1 MKAYCV
7 KCRANVEIDDNL
19 ARPIINKRSVPML
32 QGDCPTCGKVCNTFL
47 PRPKEFNPDGT
58 PKPAPPRRSVS
69 RKTNPYANKP
79 VRAHSDNTAVKN
91 KRVRKKKK
99 SAAFIGGDTPPQA
112 PSAETDRCSSA
123 TPPDSP
129 ETTPAPPPEV
139 PPSLE

>member
-7 KCRANVEIDDNL
+7 KCRANVEINDAL

-32 QGDCPTCGKVCNTFL
+32 QGDCPHCGKVCNTFL

-58 PKPAPPRRSVS
+58 PKPAPPRRA
-69 RKTNPYANKP
+69 KTNPYANKP
-79 VRAHSDNTAVKN
+79 VRAHSDNTGVPPKK
-91 KRVRKKKK
+91 KRVRKKKTVT
-99 SAAFIGGDTPPQA
+99 FIGEDTPPQA
-112 PSAETDRCSSA
+112 PSAETGRCSSA
-123 TPPDSP
+123 AQPDSP